1 MTTGSELDLLVG
13 YTNLQGT
20 GLSGDEMLASVKD
33 VLAVPIT
40 IDSSARDVNNP
51 SGVTTNLRRGLILWP
66 DPTVDD
72 RFTEFDA
79 AAVTAVASKDA
90 VVLAEDVPNID
101 NGSVPAKAYYIATF
115 KPGYIFDNVG
125 TGLTLWVE
133 TECQRLKIRS
143 NA

>member
-1 MTTGSELDLLVG
+1 MTTGSELDLQVG

-20 GLSGDEMLASVKD
+20 GLSGDEMIASFVG
-33 VLAVPIT
+33 LNWVPIT

-51 SGVTTNLRRGLILWP
+51 SGVTTDLRKGLIMWP
-66 DPTVDD
+66 DPTVGD

-101 NGSVPAKAYYIATF
+101 NGSVQAKAYYIATF

-125 TGLTLWVE
+125 TGLTLWVAE
-133 TECQRLKIRS
+133 ECQRLKIRS